1 MNHVRRYCNLI
12 TDNTGVTTNALVI
25 LTDNGPIIPLLR
37 FVEENLYRSA
47 SWLIKLHQAVSLLI
61 DYISSNQNIFSSA
74 DKLFGGFVKRLYSGT
89 VGADGKDPSE
99 LYWTGK
105 NSTLVRQLV
114 GPLSEFSDW
123 MVKEGYSQ
131 SPINPWRPA
140 NHVEEILAW
149 ASWQHANRNAF
160 LGHTWNKNV
169 AAIEM
174 SQARNVLLKREPA
187 IDHAATKRFPGDSI
201 GKLLFNGF
209 LVPRKN
215 SSDGLGGLNL
225 RDILITMLMH
235 YGGLR
240 VSEPFHIYVHD
251 IRPDVIN
258 PQMANVRVFHP
269 SEGKAPLDW
278 KDAIGKP
285 INTNRANYLKGK
297 YGLLPRTDY
306 KDTSQMYAGW
316 KNNLLTDST
325 KSMHVHWFPTWAG
338 ELFLK
343 IWSLYLIRRAQFNDH
358 PFAFVTLSG
367 KPYALDSFQS
377 AHKAAVKRIGLSYS
391 KFEGTTPHGHRHDFG
406 RRLAEAKVNELVI
419 KKALHHKSMKAQ
431 VVYTEP
437 DINQISKIFEEIT
450 SENSDLNITPAS
462 NPVDFGFP
470 QLSLSDYFKKHFD

>member
-1 MNHVRRYCNLI
+1 M
-12 TDNTGVTTNALVI
+12 
-25 LTDNGPIIPLLR
+25 
-37 FVEENLYRSA
+37 
-47 SWLIKLHQAVSLLI
+47 
-61 DYISSNQNIFSSA
+61 
-74 DKLFGGFVKRLYSGT
+74 
-89 VGADGKDPSE
+89 
-99 LYWTGK
+99 
-105 NSTLVRQLV
+105 
-114 GPLSEFSDW
+114 
-123 MVKEGYSQ
+123 
-131 SPINPWRPA
+131 
-140 NHVEEILAW
+140 
-149 ASWQHANRNAF
+149 
-160 LGHTWNKNV
+160 
-169 AAIEM
+169 
-174 SQARNVLLKREPA
+174 
-187 IDHAATKRFPGDSI
+187 
-201 GKLLFNGF
+201 
-209 LVPRKN
+209 
-215 SSDGLGGLNL
+215 NL